1 MPIVVT
7 NQLRYRT
14 NREDIMSIST
24 ITLRSL
30 VLLGV
35 LFFSACGSGG
45 GGGGGGGNTLAT
57 GGDAVTTVNASS
69 VATTDSGIADT
80 DTFE

>member
-14 NREDIMSIST
+14 NREDVMSIST

-35 LFFSACGSGG
+35 LFFSAC